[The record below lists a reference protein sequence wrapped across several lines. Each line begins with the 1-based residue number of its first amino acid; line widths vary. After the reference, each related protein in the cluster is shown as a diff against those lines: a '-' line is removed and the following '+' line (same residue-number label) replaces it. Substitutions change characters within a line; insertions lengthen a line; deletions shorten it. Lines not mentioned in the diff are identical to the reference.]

1 MNGETCDCSLTVVS
15 LTVGST
21 ALAVVHN
28 LLSSLPRGKGRGYAS
43 GMNGSGAMRLVMV
56 AQRPARVT
64 VAVASA
70 ALLML
75 ALAGCAQSNTAGGT
89 ASPSPDP
96 TSTEGDPT
104 PLPTIEPLIV
114 PGCED
119 LLPLTTAKDLF
130 SPSTEILDERDSA
143 AAEHFDLAELDTVAA
158 NATIAKNCIWGVS
171 NSGGAFT
178 LTVTDINDTDAA
190 NLKAALLSAGYLG
203 ITSGGVTALEFSTE
217 VEIGTI
223 ARTHYLVGDL
233 WIFVEASSLSLTTD
247 VADRVLDEIRT
258 ANPTRSY

>member
-1 MNGETCDCSLTVVS
+1 
-15 LTVGST
+15 
-21 ALAVVHN
+21 
-28 LLSSLPRGKGRGYAS
+28 
-43 GMNGSGAMRLVMV
+43 MRLVMV

-75 ALAGCAQSNTAGGT
+75 ALAGCAQSNTDGGT
-89 ASPSPDP
+89 ASPSPGP

-114 PGCED
+114 PGCE
-119 LLPLTTAKDLF
+119 DLF

-178 LTVTDINDTDAA
+178 LTVADINDTDAA
-190 NLKAALLSAGYLG
+190 NLKPQ
-203 ITSGGVTALEFSTE
+203 ST
-217 VEIGTI
+217 
-223 ARTHYLVGDL
+223 
-233 WIFVEASSLSLTTD
+233 
-247 VADRVLDEIRT
+247 DRVGQRG
-258 ANPTRSY
+258 